1 MDLHTTLTIDD
12 FRNKCDKVRN
22 DAESY
27 HMHPS
32 SAYWELADIVLASL
46 AQTASAALFTES
58 QADVRRIVLRALRH
72 YRRTGQRE
80 LCAVPD
86 ARLWDGGPEARAA
99 ITTLAAA
106 NLVPQSMTR
115 IAVPVPVFRG
125 LECIRAIEPLQQRL
139 PAEDSLLRVE
149 LVGLAREVPNPRAR
163 PDQWT
168 MSLQITED
176 ERRSIDAGAYERV
189 VVRSCVATFAMRRN
203 VWMDFWP
210 RFTLGDVRRFSV
222 IQKGNPFGN
231 RKLIVKLDMGDKG
244 KISCGDMELLR
255 LEDISCA
262 G

>member
-1 MDLHTTLTIDD
+1 MDLHATLTIDD
-12 FRNKCDKVRN
+12 FRNKCDKARK
-22 DAESY
+22 DAETY

-32 SAYWELADIVLASL
+32 SAYWELADLVLESL
-46 AQTASAALFTES
+46 AQTGSAALFTE
-58 QADVRRIVLRALRH
+58 AEAEVRRIVLRALRH
-72 YRRTGQRE
+72 YKRTGRRE

-86 ARLWDGGPEARAA
+86 GRFWDGGPEARAA

-106 NLVPQSMTR
+106 GLVPQSMTS

-125 LECIRAIEPLQQRL
+125 LELIRGVGALEQRL

-149 LVGLAREVPNPRAR
+149 LVSLTRVVANPRAY

-176 ERRSIDAGAYERV
+176 ERRNVDGGAYERE
-189 VVRSCVATFAMRRN
+189 VVRCCVATFGMRRN
-203 VWMDFWP
+203 VYMDFWP
-210 RFTLGDVRRFSV
+210 RFSLGDVRRFSV

-244 KISCGDMELLR
+244 KITCGDMELLQI
-255 LEDISCA
+255 EDISCT